1 MEAFRGDFYG
11 LRIKGWLVPPVSGAF
26 RFWIAAD
33 DNGELWLSTD
43 DDPTNIDL
51 LCFQPDPS
59 PQNDFF
65 FYRQQQSELVTLV
78 AGTHYY
84 FEVSVICYFM
94 LLYAHLPGYSCSNI
108 NYYESFTYMDP
119 LV

>member
-1 MEAFRGDFYG
+1 LANVTEYFTLTPNKTERLGYTLEMEAFRGDFYG

-33 DNGELWLSTD
+33 NNGELWLSTD

-59 PQNDFF
+59 PQNDFSSTGNSN
-65 FYRQQQSELVTLV
+65 RSLLHLWLVHIIT
-78 AGTHYY
+78 
-84 FEVSVICYFM
+84 SR
-94 LLYAHLPGYSCSNI
+94 
-108 NYYESFTYMDP
+108 
-119 LV
+119 